1 MLTDSA
7 RDHSG
12 RRGARPRNPRT
23 TCGSITRLFNPV
35 SIATHVRATEGDLG
49 HPRNVIRLAEGL
61 TSKDT
66 GLPPVRIGAVYISA
80 ARAGLGLGDRDGVQ
94 PSLVQ
99 AWDVSPQVTRV
110 HLMALEV
117 FRVLISL
124 HRRGI
129 SQLIKLAK
137 QAGLTA

>member
-1 MLTDSA
+1 MT
-7 RDHSG
+7 
-12 RRGARPRNPRT
+12 
-23 TCGSITRLFNPV
+23 
-35 SIATHVRATEGDLG
+35 
-49 HPRNVIRLAEGL
+49 RLAEDL

-66 GLPPVRIGAVYISA
+66 GLPPVRIGAIHISA
-80 ARAGLGLGDRDGVQ
+80 ARARLGLGDWDGVQ
-94 PSLVQ
+94 TSLVQ

-124 HRRGI
+124 HRRGN